1 MTDVHQI
8 ELFDPRL
15 APAATAEML
24 GDAGLRRA
32 IAWLRSTAAGR
43 YRSRGQ
49 GWPYVERIAECGEGR
64 PAWLVD
70 DAGVRI
76 VVVGGVVWRPE
87 DLIFA
92 APHLRAAAAEAGA
105 RLDTP
110 AALAS

>member
-1 MTDVHQI
+1 MTEVNQI

-15 APAATAEML
+15 APTATAEML

-49 GWPYVERIAECGEGR
+49 GWPYVEHIAECDGR

-70 DAGVRI
+70 DARVRI
-76 VVVGGVVWRPE
+76 VVVGGLVWRPE
-87 DLIFA
+87 DLVFA
-92 APHLRAAAAEAGA
+92 APHLRSAAAVAGA
-105 RLDTP
+105 RLDMPT
-110 AALAS
+110 ARAS